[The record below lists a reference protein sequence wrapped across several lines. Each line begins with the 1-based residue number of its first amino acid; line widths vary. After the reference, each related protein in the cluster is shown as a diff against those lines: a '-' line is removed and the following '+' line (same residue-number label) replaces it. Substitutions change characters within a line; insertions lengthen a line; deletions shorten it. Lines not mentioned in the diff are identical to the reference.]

1 MRCRLAPII
10 VLATTC
16 LLARMPYV
24 DAQSAV
30 SIAPCAESSASGN
43 NLPPGPE
50 ISIAAVTFSDSL
62 QMLVSD
68 QDQIAESVRQQAH
81 GTSLDGVIDDGL
93 ERVRLGWQNHGYFKV
108 QATGE
113 ARILSSSPVSQ
124 LIALSVHV
132 DEGSR
137 YNLGGIA
144 FKNNRAISNVD
155 TLRGLFP
162 IADGDIFDREKIS
175 TGLENL
181 RKAYGEIGYI
191 NFTSLPDTTFDD
203 EDRLISLEIDFD
215 EGKQFRVGTV
225 KVLGAEYARG
235 QILKAL
241 PIKRGQ
247 IYNSRLWEESLLTY
261 ASMFRECY
269 CRKHETRHLDEKPG
283 LVTLT
288 LDFRPCLAD

>member
-1 MRCRLAPII
+1 MRWRLAPII

-16 LLARMPYV
+16 LLARMPHV
-24 DAQSAV
+24 DAQSTV

-113 ARILSSSPVSQ
+113 ARILSGSPVSQ

-137 YNLGGIA
+137 YALGGIT
-144 FKNNRAISNVD
+144 FKNNKAISNVD
-155 TLRGLFP
+155 ALRGLFP
-162 IADGDIFDREKIS
+162 IADGEMFNREKIG

-181 RKAYGEIGYI
+181 RKAYGELGYL
-191 NFTSLPDTTFDD
+191 NFTELPDTKVDD
-203 EDRLISLEIDFD
+203 GNNLIAVVIDFD
-215 EGKQFRVGTV
+215 EGQQFIVGSV
-225 KVLGAEYARG
+225 KVLGAESDRE
-235 QILKAL
+235 QILKTL
-241 PIKRGQ
+241 PVKRGQ
-247 IYNSRLWEESLLTY
+247 VYNSRLW
-261 ASMFRECY
+261 
-269 CRKHETRHLDEKPG
+269 
-283 LVTLT
+283 
-288 LDFRPCLAD
+288 